1 MTFSKEERYRSFDS
15 ASEEELVL
23 LTNRV
28 NQSKWR
34 QTYHIQ
40 PPHGLLNDPN
50 GFSYFNGKYHL
61 FYQWFPLEATH
72 GLKHWNHLT
81 SEDLVS
87 WQDEGIVLTPE
98 YDFESHGIFSG
109 TAFNK
114 ENKLHLFYTGNKRD
128 DNWERHSSQCLAYLT
143 ADSKLT
149 KLKEPVIPSPP
160 KGYTHNFRDPK
171 VVQFGN
177 IYHLF
182 VGGQTENLKG
192 CLLVYSSEDLINWR
206 FIGEMA
212 TNEEEFGFMWE
223 CPDFFRLDNQDVLLL
238 SPQGLKKDNHRFNNI
253 YHSGVFI
260 GQYDVTSNYFNTSYF
275 QELDNGFDFYAPQT
289 METPDGRRLLI
300 GWMGLPDIEYPSDCD
315 GWAGCLTIP
324 RELRIKDGSILQVPI
339 KEIEE
344 LRGNPNSVEVT
355 LINERKRFETISSK
369 AIEIELDL
377 LVDDNTKAG
386 ISFHVGNEERTDFYL
401 DSETQQLILDR
412 ELTGKVVASLYG
424 TKRYIP
430 YKKKEIS
437 IRLFIDTSSVEVFV
451 NQGESVFTSRLFPT
465 NTEFGIELF
474 SKNGTSEFKLTSWSI
489 KK

>member
-143 ADSKLT
+143 ADK
-149 KLKEPVIPSPP
+149 
-160 KGYTHNFRDPK
+160 
-171 VVQFGN
+171 
-177 IYHLF
+177 
-182 VGGQTENLKG
+182 
-192 CLLVYSSEDLINWR
+192 
-206 FIGEMA
+206 
-212 TNEEEFGFMWE
+212 
-223 CPDFFRLDNQDVLLL
+223 
-238 SPQGLKKDNHRFNNI
+238 
-253 YHSGVFI
+253 
-260 GQYDVTSNYFNTSYF
+260 
-275 QELDNGFDFYAPQT
+275 
-289 METPDGRRLLI
+289 
-300 GWMGLPDIEYPSDCD
+300 
-315 GWAGCLTIP
+315 
-324 RELRIKDGSILQVPI
+324 
-339 KEIEE
+339 
-344 LRGNPNSVEVT
+344 
-355 LINERKRFETISSK
+355 
-369 AIEIELDL
+369 
-377 LVDDNTKAG
+377 
-386 ISFHVGNEERTDFYL
+386 
-401 DSETQQLILDR
+401 
-412 ELTGKVVASLYG
+412 
-424 TKRYIP
+424 
-430 YKKKEIS
+430 
-437 IRLFIDTSSVEVFV
+437 
-451 NQGESVFTSRLFPT
+451 
-465 NTEFGIELF
+465 
-474 SKNGTSEFKLTSWSI
+474 
-489 KK
+489 